1 MRYEQW
7 LKKILVGIVENNQ
20 LSNQSAKTLYKRIVK
35 KIFGE
40 KRKNNDNEN

>member
-7 LKKILVGIVENNQ
+7 LKKILVNIVENNQ
-20 LSNQSAKTLYKRIVK
+20 LSNQSAQMMYERIVK